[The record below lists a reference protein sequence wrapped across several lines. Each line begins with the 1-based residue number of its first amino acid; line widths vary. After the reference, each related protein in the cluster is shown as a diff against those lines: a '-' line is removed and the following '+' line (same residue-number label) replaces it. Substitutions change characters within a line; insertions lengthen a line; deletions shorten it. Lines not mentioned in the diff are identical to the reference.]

1 VIRILV
7 AVGLVLGLAFVARA
21 QSLDPASQ
29 EALDQTLRLLL
40 DPAARS
46 AEVSRSPQGVAAD
59 QQVRALAGSEAL
71 SQEVYA
77 LAGQVLSELVQ
88 NTGGDKPK
96 MPREAG
102 RCLTA
107 RVGERSSSRSERGLR
122 PRNPIL
128 GGGSERGRCPLRV
141 S

>member
-1 VIRILV
+1 MIRILV

-88 NTGGDKPK
+88 NTGGDTQTMLRALDRARTDPAAFAALLSPATQQRLRELAVKLSDKP
-96 MPREAG
+96 R
-102 RCLTA
+102 
-107 RVGERSSSRSERGLR
+107 
-122 PRNPIL
+122 
-128 GGGSERGRCPLRV
+128 
-141 S
+141 

>member
-1 VIRILV
+1 
-7 AVGLVLGLAFVARA
+7 VGLVLGLAFVARA

-88 NTGGDKPK
+88 NTGGDTQKMLRALDRARTDPAAFAALLSPATQQRLRELAVKLSDKP
-96 MPREAG
+96 R
-102 RCLTA
+102 
-107 RVGERSSSRSERGLR
+107 
-122 PRNPIL
+122 
-128 GGGSERGRCPLRV
+128 
-141 S
+141 

>member
-21 QSLDPASQ
+21 QSLHPASQ

-88 NTGGDKPK
+88 NTGGDTQKMLQALDRARTDPASFAALLSPATQQRLRELAVKLSDKP
-96 MPREAG
+96 R
-102 RCLTA
+102 
-107 RVGERSSSRSERGLR
+107 
-122 PRNPIL
+122 
-128 GGGSERGRCPLRV
+128 
-141 S
+141 

>member
-88 NTGGDKPK
+88 NTGGDTQKMLQALDRARTDPASFAALLSPATQQRLRELAVKLSDKP
-96 MPREAG
+96 R
-102 RCLTA
+102 
-107 RVGERSSSRSERGLR
+107 
-122 PRNPIL
+122 
-128 GGGSERGRCPLRV
+128 
-141 S
+141 

>member
-1 VIRILV
+1 MIRILV

-40 DPAARS
+40 DPAARR

-88 NTGGDKPK
+88 NTGGDTQKMLRALDRARTDPAAFAALLSPATQQRLRELAVKLSDKP
-96 MPREAG
+96 R
-102 RCLTA
+102 
-107 RVGERSSSRSERGLR
+107 
-122 PRNPIL
+122 
-128 GGGSERGRCPLRV
+128 
-141 S
+141 

>member
-7 AVGLVLGLAFVARA
+7 AAGLLIGLAAVAPA

-29 EALDQTLRLLL
+29 EALDQALRILL

-46 AEVSRSPQGVAAD
+46 AEVSRTPQGAAAD

-77 LAGQVLSELVQ
+77 LAGQMLSELVQ
-88 NTGGDKPK
+88 STRGDTQKMLQALDRARTDPAAFAALLSPATQQRLRELAVKLSDKP
-96 MPREAG
+96 R
-102 RCLTA
+102 
-107 RVGERSSSRSERGLR
+107 
-122 PRNPIL
+122 
-128 GGGSERGRCPLRV
+128 
-141 S
+141 

>member
-88 NTGGDKPK
+88 NTGGDTQKMLRALDRARTDPAAFAALLSPATQQRLRELAVKLSDKP
-96 MPREAG
+96 R
-102 RCLTA
+102 
-107 RVGERSSSRSERGLR
+107 
-122 PRNPIL
+122 
-128 GGGSERGRCPLRV
+128 
-141 S
+141 

>member
-1 VIRILV
+1 MIRILV
-7 AVGLVLGLAFVARA
+7 AVALAIGLASVAPA

-29 EALDQTLRLLL
+29 EAIDQTLRILL

-46 AEVSRSPQGVAAD
+46 AEVSRTPQGAAAD

-88 NTGGDKPK
+88 STGGDTQKMLQALDRARTDPAAFAALLSPATQQRLRELAVKLSDKP
-96 MPREAG
+96 R
-102 RCLTA
+102 
-107 RVGERSSSRSERGLR
+107 
-122 PRNPIL
+122 
-128 GGGSERGRCPLRV
+128 
-141 S
+141 